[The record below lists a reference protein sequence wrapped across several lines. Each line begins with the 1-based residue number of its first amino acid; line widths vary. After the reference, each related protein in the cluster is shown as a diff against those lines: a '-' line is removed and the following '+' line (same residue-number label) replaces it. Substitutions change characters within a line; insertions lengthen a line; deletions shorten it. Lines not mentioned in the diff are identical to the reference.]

1 MNHYP
6 HHIGDYAEATA
17 HLSFVEDAAY
27 SRLIRKYYAI
37 EKPLP
42 ADVKA
47 VQRLVG
53 ARTKEER
60 DAVQTVL
67 SEFFTLQDDG
77 WHQPRCD
84 AELERYFEKS
94 SKASA
99 SANSRWKASG
109 RNANASHDD
118 MRPHESGNANASE
131 THAER
136 NANQEPRTKNQE
148 ETKTRQPASRSAVMP
163 PGFDLKIWQD
173 FTAIRKAK
181 RSPLTETALAG
192 IEREA
197 VKAGLTLESALRMCC
212 ERGWQGFEA
221 SWLKQSRGSAGGKS
235 SDIEARNRESVK
247 EAMRLAG
254 GAGNA

>member
-17 HLSFVEDAAY
+17 HLSFIEDTAY
-27 SRLIRKYYAI
+27 SRLIRKYYAT

-60 DAVQTVL
+60 DAVQTIL

-109 RNANASHDD
+109 RNANASCDD
-118 MRPHESGNANASE
+118 MRTHENKNANASE

-136 NANQEPRTKNQE
+136 NANQEPRANNQE
-148 ETKTRQPASRSAVMP
+148 PRKEKERASPTGSRLALDALPQAWHEFAMQENPNADPSATFAKFSDHWKAQA
-163 PGFDLKIWQD
+163 GAKG
-173 FTAIRKAK
+173 RKADWEATWRNWVRREK
-181 RSPLTETALAG
+181 EFNPRGQITPDYTAVFANF
-192 IEREA
+192 
-197 VKAGLTLESALRMCC
+197 K
-212 ERGWQGFEA
+212 
-221 SWLKQSRGSAGGKS
+221 
-235 SDIEARNRESVK
+235 D
-247 EAMRLAG
+247 
-254 GAGNA
+254 

>member
-27 SRLIRKYYAI
+27 SRMIRKYYST

-53 ARTKEER
+53 ARTKDELR
-60 DAVQTVL
+60 AVEVILQ
-67 SEFFTLQDDG
+67 EFFILQDDG

-84 AELERYFEKS
+84 AELTRYFEKS
-94 SKASA
+94 DKASA

-109 RNANASHDD
+109 RNANA
-118 MRPHESGNANASE
+118 MRTHKYPNANAHANASK
-131 THAER
+131 THDER

-148 ETKTRQPASRSAVMP
+148 PREDQKQRSPSGSRLAIEALPGDWREYCKTERPELNPERVFIDFRDYWVAKPGKDGRKADWGATWRSWVRKEGQFTKPASRPAESLYERNLRAVGID
-163 PGFDLKIWQD
+163 PG
-173 FTAIRKAK
+173 
-181 RSPLTETALAG
+181 
-192 IEREA
+192 
-197 VKAGLTLESALRMCC
+197 
-212 ERGWQGFEA
+212 
-221 SWLKQSRGSAGGKS
+221 
-235 SDIEARNRESVK
+235 
-247 EAMRLAG
+247 
-254 GAGNA
+254 